1 VAFAVLFLRVLFV
14 FVVKSSIMSDWD
26 ILFRGGRLVS
36 ADGIRAVDVGVVG
49 EQVAA
54 VGSGL
59 GGSAKQVIDAADG
72 YLFPGIIDAHIHFNE
87 PGREHWEG
95 LSSGSRALAAGG
107 GSVFFDMPLNASPPT
122 LDRESLD
129 QKRALAEQKSIL
141 DFGLWGGL
149 TPVNLDHMDELAES
163 GVIGF
168 KAFMSE
174 SGTSDFKR
182 ADAVTLKQG
191 MKTAAKWRLPV
202 GVHAE
207 DNAMIE
213 SLVREKRSAGLK
225 HWRDYLDS
233 RPIAA
238 ELAAIRVAL
247 ELAGETGCALHV
259 VHVSCPEGIDLIS
272 EGKRQGVDV
281 TAETCPHYL
290 LLKDEDLGAI
300 GAPAKCAPPLRPTA
314 IQEALWQRWLA
325 GEIDTLGSD
334 HSPAPPDMKTSP
346 DFFEIWGGIAGC
358 QHAFPLLMAEAE
370 NRAKHSGLSQFVRAT
385 SLEVAA
391 RFQISDRKGKIAPG
405 HDADLVL
412 VNLSANETVGD
423 LLYRHPVTPYLGRPL
438 GAVVKQLWV
447 RGRRVYADGLVSETG
462 RGTWLRPA
470 R

>member
-1 VAFAVLFLRVLFV
+1 
-14 FVVKSSIMSDWD
+14 MSDWD
-26 ILFRGGRLVS
+26 LLLRGGTLVS
-36 ADGIRAVDVGVVG
+36 AEGIRAVDVGVIG

-54 VGSGL
+54 VGAGL
-59 GGSAKQVIDAADG
+59 DGSAKQIVEAAG
-72 YLFPGIIDAHIHFNE
+72 AYVFPGIIDAHIHFNE

-107 GSVFFDMPLNASPPT
+107 GTGFFDMPLNASPPT
-122 LDRESLD
+122 LDRDSFN

-174 SGTSDFKR
+174 SGTSDFQR

-191 MKTAAKWRLPV
+191 MATAAKWGLPV

-207 DNAMIE
+207 DNAMIAA
-213 SLVREKRSAGLK
+213 LVREKRSAGRK

-247 ELAGETGCALHV
+247 DLAGETGCALHV
-259 VHVSCPEGIDLIS
+259 VHVSCPEGIDLIA
-272 EGKRQGVDV
+272 EGKRQGIDV

-290 LLKDEDLGAI
+290 LLKDEDIAAI
-300 GAPAKCAPPLRPTA
+300 GAPAKCAPPLRSA
-314 IQEALWQRWLA
+314 VNQQALWQRWFA
-325 GEIDTLGSD
+325 GVIDTLGSD
-334 HSPAPPDMKTSP
+334 HSPAPPDMKVSP

-358 QHAFPLLMAEAE
+358 QHAFPLLIADAER
-370 NRAKHSGLSQFVRAT
+370 RAGSSGLMQFVRAT
-385 SLEVAA
+385 SLDVVR
-391 RFQISDRKGKIAPG
+391 RFCISARKGKIAPG
-405 HDADLVL
+405 YDADIALIKL
-412 VNLSANETVGD
+412 GSNETVGD
-423 LLYRHPVTPYLGRPL
+423 LLYRHPVTPYAGRQL
-438 GAVVKQLWV
+438 GAVVKQVWV
-447 RGRRVYADGLVSETG
+447 RGRPVYADGQVSETA
-462 RGTWLRPA
+462 RGSFLRPE